1 MFERLNVLF
10 GRAYCRLQDIKREEG
25 QTTVEYAIIVALVI
39 VMAIAAFAVL
49 QTQVTSFM
57 SKIGSKISAV
67 IP

>member
-1 MFERLNVLF
+1 MYERIGLLLA
-10 GRAYCRLQDIKREEG
+10 RAYTRAQDLEREDG

-49 QTQVTSFM
+49 QTQVTDFM

-67 IP
+67 LP